1 MDTTKELLNDY
12 KELRD
17 TIVEF
22 GPNDRLLAR
31 LGICEVELRARR
43 IEQVYLALK
52 AEYPD
57 PIEFLEDAEPLSD
70 AAIQDL
76 IEAEAVHKEI
86 DRLVNGSKKRRK
98 KAAH

>member
-1 MDTTKELLNDY
+1 MNMTKELLNDY

-98 KAAH
+98 KTAH